1 TTRAHAGSW
10 TPGGIGIVEVVGGM
24 VVVGAAV
31 VVGDAVVGAAVVG
44 TAVGVLTIAAAADVG
59 GATVVADGW
68 TVTAG
73 AAAGTREVSA
83 RSKAAQPLPAT
94 SAPPT
99 RATAHLRFI
108 PITVVP
114 ACGE

>member
-1 TTRAHAGSW
+1 
-10 TPGGIGIVEVVGGM
+10 M

-31 VVGDAVVGAAVVG
+31 VVGNAVVGAAVVG
-44 TAVGVLTIAAAADVG
+44 AAVVGAAAGVLTIAAAVDVG
-59 GATVVADGW
+59 GATVVADRW